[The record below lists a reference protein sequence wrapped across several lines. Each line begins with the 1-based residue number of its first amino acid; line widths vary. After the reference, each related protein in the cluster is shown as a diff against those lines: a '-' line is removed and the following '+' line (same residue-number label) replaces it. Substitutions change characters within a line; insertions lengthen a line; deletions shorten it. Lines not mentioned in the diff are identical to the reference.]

1 MTDLAQIELGQAVD
15 YVIEYNDLHDPCD
28 AGPSRGGSDAPER
41 PQVRKATQADWDAF
55 WG

>member
-15 YVIEYNDLHDPCD
+15 YVIEYNDLHESHG
-28 AGPSRGGSDAPER
+28 AGKTKNGSDAPGR
-41 PQVRKATQADWDAF
+41 PQIRRATQADWDAF